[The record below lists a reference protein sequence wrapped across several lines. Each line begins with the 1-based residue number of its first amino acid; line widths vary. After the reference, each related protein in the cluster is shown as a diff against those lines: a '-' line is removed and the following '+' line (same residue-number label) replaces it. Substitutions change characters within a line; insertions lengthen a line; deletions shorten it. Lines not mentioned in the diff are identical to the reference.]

1 MFVKYYNKIV
11 PILKHEILKNMRTQV
26 AELIDCSNLHLKN
39 LLPVKEFKERL
50 YRTENFTFWF

>member
-1 MFVKYYNKIV
+1 M
-11 PILKHEILKNMRTQV
+11 KHEILKNMRTQV
-26 AELIDCSNLHLKN
+26 AELVDCSNLHLKN